1 MSQDFC
7 NYRTRRRHGVRRNST
22 GSVLAEGTAGVV
34 ILASIAVPL
43 LVYLVNLAT
52 QLLLQ
57 EKVAHIANQAAQAVD
72 DKRYWL
78 GLPRPGYDQAMATE
92 KATAIAKDLCRR
104 VGLQNASVDVRFDD
118 SNTEYDITTCDV
130 NVNAVAQIPF
140 RTVVFGYDFASLF
153 PGNIKAR
160 GVATHAKII
169 PYALIHMDAPHAID
183 QVYRRPLGYNE
194 RDVAVIPAYGFFYTA
209 VAGTTTMPTPYGKG
223 LAPGLSPEN
232 FFSMNHYHLK
242 KTDIE
247 HVLATGE
254 DVQLSGW
261 HPGHLIN
268 SREVNF

>member
-1 MSQDFC
+1 MSREHRNQSM
-7 NYRTRRRHGVRRNST
+7 RRRSGANRNCM
-22 GSVLAEGTAGVV
+22 GSVLAEGTAGIV
-34 ILASIAVPL
+34 ILASVAVPL
-43 LVYLVNLAT
+43 VVYLVNLAT

-78 GLPRPGYDQAMATE
+78 GLPRPGYDQSLATE
-92 KATAIAKDLCRR
+92 KAKAIAQDLCHRI
-104 VGLQNASVDVRFDD
+104 GLQNASVDVRFDD
-118 SNTEYDITTCDV
+118 SNTEYDITTCDI

-153 PGNIKAR
+153 PGNVKAR

-194 RDVAVIPAYGFFYTA
+194 RDVAVLPAYGFFYTA
-209 VAGTTTMPTPYGKG
+209 VAGTTRMPTPYGKG

-247 HVLATGE
+247 HVTATG
-254 DVQLSGW
+254 DDIQLSGW
-261 HPGHLIN
+261 HPGRVIN
-268 SREVNF
+268 GKEVTF